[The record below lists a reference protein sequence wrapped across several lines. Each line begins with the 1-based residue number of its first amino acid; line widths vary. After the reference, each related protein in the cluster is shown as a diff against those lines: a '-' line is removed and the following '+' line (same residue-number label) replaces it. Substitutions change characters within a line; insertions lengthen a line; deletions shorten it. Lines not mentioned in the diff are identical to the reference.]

1 MFLINLPPLWLYL
14 IGPRVIKSVLF
25 ILPHLPLCGQHLYLF
40 YPIYICVVNTQWTCP
55 PTVHIS
61 YRDRP
66 FLYNYLV
73 LPWAPTKIWIFFFK
87 FITRTFCTAL
97 HRLTHP
103 EQKKNLSKLQEQNNK
118 QKKYVYMTTSKL
130 E

>member
-73 LPWAPTKIWIFFFK
+73 LPWAPTKIWIFFFNLLRGRSVPPSTDLR
-87 FITRTFCTAL
+87 IRN
-97 HRLTHP
+97 
-103 EQKKNLSKLQEQNNK
+103 KKYLSKLQEQNNK